1 MIKRIFYYILLI
13 LIFISNFTLNANA
26 AAKKAAKD
34 ENLGINNETLTGGVL
49 HEEGGVYLPRATTIA
64 CTLRTP
70 IDTRVSKVGDTITVQ
85 TTQDVVIG
93 DYTLIPANTFIH
105 GYIKELE
112 PPKTMH
118 RRPKLELVFD
128 SASIRGK
135 TPDENQYIKLRGTVT
150 NKDLLGKA
158 ERVNDGELF
167 KSKAKKAAALGGVGG
182 AVTGWVATELV
193 NPFASWGIVGMANS
207 LLILG
212 SGVGGAY
219 LASGMIKKD
228 DVRLEPGAELTMMLD
243 ETTIEA
249 IDNSD
254 KQLLTA
260 MKDNIKDLTPDQAY
274 DKLTTMESELVKGAR
289 VKK

>member
-1 MIKRIFYYILLI
+1 MIKRIFYYIPLI
-13 LIFISNFTLNANA
+13 LILNTSFTLDAGA
-26 AAKKAAKD
+26 AAKKAAKGED
-34 ENLGINNETLTGGVL
+34 LGINNETLTGGVL
-49 HEEGGVYLPRATTIA
+49 HEQGVYLPRATTIA

-112 PPKTMH
+112 PPKSMH

-135 TPDENQYIKLRGTVT
+135 TADENQYIKLRGTVS
-150 NKDLLGKA
+150 NKTLLGKA
-158 ERVNDGELF
+158 DRVNDGELY

-182 AVTGWVATELV
+182 AVTGWVATELI

-219 LASGMIKKD
+219 LAAGMITKD
-228 DVRLEPGAELTMMLD
+228 DVRLEPGAELSMMLD
-243 ETTIEA
+243 ETTIEVFEH
-249 IDNSD
+249 SD

-260 MKDNIKDLTPDQAY
+260 MKDNIKDLAPDQAY
-274 DKLTTMESELVKGAR
+274 DKLTTMESELVKGAKVR
-289 VKK
+289 K